1 MPAMRRLTTIFGI
14 IFVLLGV
21 GLYFGSGRESV
32 TALIPAFLGVLFL
45 VCAAIATTERRRMH
59 AMHVAVLL
67 ALVGLG
73 GSAGGLV
80 GALKALGGTAPEN
93 ATATYG
99 RAVMAV
105 LCVVFI
111 VAAVRSFIAA
121 RRARKAA

>member
-14 IFVLLGV
+14 VFVLLGV

-32 TALIPAFLGVLFL
+32 TALIPSFLGVLFL
-45 VCAAIATTERRRMH
+45 ACAAIATTERRRMH

-80 GALKALGGTAPEN
+80 GAIKAIGG
-93 ATATYG
+93 
-99 RAVMAV
+99 
-105 LCVVFI
+105 
-111 VAAVRSFIAA
+111 S
-121 RRARKAA
+121 